1 MTRSS
6 ICKLLL
12 ASVTVAL
19 GIKTWRA
26 ANTAGP
32 QIVTTS
38 SLFRHE
44 QLGTQ
49 SNQTPTNPDVET
61 RLDIHF
67 SSRGRPAP
75 PRYTQ

>member
-12 ASVTVAL
+12 ASAAMAL

-26 ANTAGP
+26 ANAAGP

-38 SLFRHE
+38 SLFGHE
-44 QLGTQ
+44 QLDTR

-75 PRYTQ
+75 PRYKQ